1 MGDLVLTR
9 QRDYIFEIILNRADK
24 RNALSLAVMQQFD
37 AAVQA
42 AEKAEGVRV
51 ILVCGEG
58 RAFSAGIDLT
68 SLPEMAAHFGV
79 DMSKNLF
86 PVTEYLQGVF
96 NRLENCSLPS
106 IALLHG
112 HCLGMG
118 FELALACDFRI
129 VAEGTQLGLPETR
142 LGLIPDVG
150 GTTRLVRLAG
160 FGRAKELIMTGRR
173 FSAEE
178 AERWGIVNEVV
189 SEDNLL
195 QHGEWFAQELA
206 ASAPLA
212 VAHAKRVI
220 NGLTDTQRGL
230 QLEAFAQAQLVGTKD
245 FQNAAQAMLTREP
258 ITWQGQ

>member
-1 MGDLVLTR
+1 MDNLILTR
-9 QRDYIFEIILNRADK
+9 QNDYIFEIVLNRPDK
-24 RNALSLAVMQQFD
+24 RNALNLGIMQEFD
-37 AAVQA
+37 AAIQE
-42 AEKAEGVRV
+42 AEKAEGARA
-51 ILVCGEG
+51 ILIRGEG
-58 RAFSAGIDLT
+58 RAFSAGIDVT
-68 SLPEMAAHFGV
+68 GMPEMAAHFGI

-86 PVTEYLQGVF
+86 PVTRYLQGIF
-96 NRLENCSLPS
+96 NRLENCALPS

-160 FGRAKELIMTGRR
+160 FGRAKELIITGRR
-173 FSAEE
+173 FGPDE
-178 AERWGIVNEVV
+178 AERWGLANEVV
-189 SEDNLL
+189 SEDTLVK
-195 QHGEWFAQELA
+195 HGEWLAQEIA

-220 NGLTDTQRGL
+220 NGIQDLDRGL
-230 QLEAFAQAQLVGTKD
+230 QMEAFAQAQLVGTKD

-258 ITWQGQ
+258 VTWQGE